1 MDVELHYDEDGK
13 TLQKLLEEYIVTVY
27 SNE

>member
-13 TLQKLLEEYIVTVY
+13 TLQKLLEEYIGTVY